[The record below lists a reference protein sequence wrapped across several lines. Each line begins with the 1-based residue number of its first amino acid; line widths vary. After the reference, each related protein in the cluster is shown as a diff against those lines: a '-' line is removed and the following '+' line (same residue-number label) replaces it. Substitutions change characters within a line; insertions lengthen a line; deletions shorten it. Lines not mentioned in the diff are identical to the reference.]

1 MLVSEAVSRKA
12 EREVSRSR
20 WKAAASFVLS
30 EYLVLALCVIYTL
43 VMIPVVPEIATVE
56 VWQNILSDMM
66 PLLIVCLGQTIV
78 LIIAG
83 IDLSVTAVVSLASVV
98 GASIMTQSDG
108 YMSGPLA
115 APVAM
120 AAMLLVGG
128 GIGLLNGLSITRLNM
143 PAFVVTLAT
152 TTFFGGCAIWYTTFH
167 STTTSIYDLP
177 DMFISIGDR
186 DVAGIP
192 IAVIVAVA
200 AALIVHGILAYT
212 ILGRWLYA
220 VGKNPRTAY
229 VSGVPVRTTIIAAFV
244 LSGMLAALASIVYTA
259 RLQTGTPI
267 LGERILLDVVGAVVI
282 GGTSLFG
289 GKGKVIWTV
298 FGVLFLVLI
307 DTTLKLLGAS
317 LFAIYVIK
325 GSVILVAA
333 LLDTMRTRYL
343 GVR

>member
-1 MLVSEAVSRKA
+1 MLVSEAVSRKVEHDA
-12 EREVSRSR
+12 GRSR

-30 EYLVLALCVIYTL
+30 EYLVLALCVLYTL
-43 VMIPVVPEIATVE
+43 VMIPVVPEIITVE

-66 PLLIVCLGQTIV
+66 PLLIVCLGQTVV
-78 LIIAG
+78 LIVAG
-83 IDLSVTAVVSLASVV
+83 IDLSVTAVISLASVV
-98 GASIMTQSDG
+98 GASVMTQSDG
-108 YMSGPLA
+108 YLSGPLA
-115 APVAM
+115 APGAM
-120 AAMLLVGG
+120 IAMLLVGAAV
-128 GIGLLNGLSITRLNM
+128 GLLNGISITRLNM

-152 TTFFGGCAIWYTTFH
+152 TTFFGGSAIWYTTFH

-186 DVAGIP
+186 DVMGIP
-192 IAVIVAVA
+192 ISVLVA
-200 AALIVHGILAYT
+200 AAAALVVHGILAYT

-229 VSGVPVRTTIIAAFV
+229 VSGVPVRTTVVSAFV
-244 LSGMLAALASIVYTA
+244 LSGVLAALASIVYTA
-259 RLQTGTPI
+259 RMQTGTPI
-267 LGERILLDVVGAVVI
+267 LGERILLDVIGAVVI

-317 LFAIYVIK
+317 LFVIYVIK
-325 GSVILVAA
+325 GSVILAAA
-333 LLDTMRTRYL
+333 LVDTLRTRYL

>member
-1 MLVSEAVSRKA
+1 MLVSDAVTRKGEREAV
-12 EREVSRSR
+12 RSK
-20 WKAAASFVLS
+20 WKAAVGFVLS

-83 IDLSVTAVVSLASVV
+83 IDLSVTAIVSLVSVV

-120 AAMLLVGG
+120 AVMLLVGG
-128 GIGLLNGLSITRLNM
+128 AIGLFNGLSVTRLNM
-143 PAFVVTLAT
+143 PAFVATLAT
-152 TTFFGGCAIWYTTFH
+152 TTFFGGVAIWYTTFH

-186 DVAGIP
+186 DFFGVP
-192 IAVIVAVA
+192 IAVIIAVT
-200 AALIVHGILAYT
+200 AALIVHGILAHT

-229 VSGVPVRTTIIAAFV
+229 VSGVPVRTTIVSAFV
-244 LSGMLAALASIVYTA
+244 LSGVF
-259 RLQTGTPI
+259 
-267 LGERILLDVVGAVVI
+267 
-282 GGTSLFG
+282 SLHLPPSS
-289 GKGKVIWTV
+289 TQRV
-298 FGVLFLVLI
+298 FRQ
-307 DTTLKLLGAS
+307 APRS
-317 LFAIYVIK
+317 
-325 GSVILVAA
+325 
-333 LLDTMRTRYL
+333 
-343 GVR
+343 